1 MWCVCQLS
9 YPVVWVLLFIMT
21 GKFSSCVEDLVVG
34 VWLCF
39 FFNFVRDL
47 VVAVSSCVAAVRRIQ

>member
-1 MWCVCQLS
+1 MFVCQLS

-34 VWLCF
+34 VCLVF

-47 VVAVSSCVAAVRRIQ
+47 VVAVSSCVAAV